1 MKQSRKLLSLLLV
14 LCLIFSLTCTVF
26 AVEGAPAELAGKTVI
41 LHTNDVHGAVLGYAK
56 AAQLKADYAAKGADV
71 ILVDCGD
78 YSQGA
83 PEVSISKGGNA
94 IAMMN
99 TAGYDYVTLGNHEF
113 DYGYDNLVSILK
125 DAKFQLLCAD
135 VTKDGKAAF
144 TGHAVVEKGGV
155 KIGLFGLDTPESL
168 TKVNPA
174 LIQGVNF
181 PQEKELYACA
191 QAEIDALKAD
201 GADLIVCL
209 SHLGI
214 DAESAPNRS
223 IDVYNNTKGIDV
235 MLDGHSHTVMT
246 PGVEKIQ
253 TGVNVDKETGAETPV
268 FVENPCKDLPIQST
282 GTKFAYVGVVVIDN
296 AKKAI
301 EKYELVPAADI
312 QDDAAVLAAGQK
324 IVDDVNATYGA
335 KFAESR
341 VALNGD
347 KAPGNRTEET
357 NLGDLITDAMLW
369 SVLKDPD
376 ALLVNEEN
384 VICITNGGGIRAPIA
399 VGDITMKDINT
410 VLPFG
415 NTVAVV
421 YVTGAEL
428 LEALE
433 ASTYCTPTAIGGF
446 PQVSGIR
453 FTVATDVEF
462 DQGEQYPDST
472 YYAPKSINRVTILDV
487 NDQEFDPE
495 AVYAVV
501 TNNFCAAGGDTYYAF
516 KNASSQ
522 FDTSI
527 PMDEAVMA
535 YIDEVLEGVVGEMY
549 SEPMGRILVGTQDEL
564 ALAKLKQDAYRLLEG
579 LLPKEAYVLNT
590 AKAVDKAGH
599 DVAAADT
606 LKDAEAA
613 FKALET
619 AIAALKVKDNTFK
632 DVAANAWYD
641 PAVDFVA
648 AVDLMNGTGDNLFQ
662 PESTMTRAMVVTVL
676 YRLAGSPDVKDL
688 KCDFKDL
695 TQDWYKNAVIWAAN
709 HRITNGTS
717 ATTFEPNTIITREQ
731 MAAMLARFLLG
742 EVGAPP
748 EGAELTALK
757 EELALL
763 YADGASVS
771 AFAALPVLR
780 MSEMEIMQ
788 GGGAEGDN
796 LPAFRPQ
803 GQMMRSE
810 CAQVLL
816 NVYRALPGWWF
827 DSELPAA

>member
-1 MKQSRKLLSLLLV
+1 MRW
-14 LCLIFSLTCTVF
+14 
-26 AVEGAPAELAGKTVI
+26 G
-41 LHTNDVHGAVLGYAK
+41 
-56 AAQLKADYAAKGADV
+56 
-71 ILVDCGD
+71 
-78 YSQGA
+78 
-83 PEVSISKGGNA
+83 
-94 IAMMN
+94 
-99 TAGYDYVTLGNHEF
+99 
-113 DYGYDNLVSILK
+113 
-125 DAKFQLLCAD
+125 
-135 VTKDGKAAF
+135 
-144 TGHAVVEKGGV
+144 
-155 KIGLFGLDTPESL
+155 
-168 TKVNPA
+168 
-174 LIQGVNF
+174 
-181 PQEKELYACA
+181 
-191 QAEIDALKAD
+191 
-201 GADLIVCL
+201 
-209 SHLGI
+209 
-214 DAESAPNRS
+214 
-223 IDVYNNTKGIDV
+223 
-235 MLDGHSHTVMT
+235 
-246 PGVEKIQ
+246 
-253 TGVNVDKETGAETPV
+253 
-268 FVENPCKDLPIQST
+268 
-282 GTKFAYVGVVVIDN
+282 
-296 AKKAI
+296 
-301 EKYELVPAADI
+301 
-312 QDDAAVLAAGQK
+312 
-324 IVDDVNATYGA
+324 
-335 KFAESR
+335 
-341 VALNGD
+341 
-347 KAPGNRTEET
+347 
-357 NLGDLITDAMLW
+357 
-369 SVLKDPD
+369 VLKDLD
-376 ALLVNEEN
+376 AETLGVPEEN
-384 VICITNGGGIRAPIA
+384 VVAVTNGGGIRAWIHK
-399 VGDITMKDINT
+399 GDVTKNDVNT

-446 PQVSGIR
+446 PQVSGLVYSI
-453 FTVATDVEF
+453 ATDVEF

-472 YYAPKSINRVTILDV
+472 YYAPKSIGRVSILEV
-487 NDQEFDPE
+487 NGQDFDPK
-495 AVYAVV
+495 ATYAVV
-501 TNNFCAAGGDTYYAF
+501 TNNFCAAGGDTYYVF
-516 KNASSQ
+516 KNASKQ

-527 PMDEAVMA
+527 PMDEAVVEF
-535 YIDEVLEGVVGEMY
+535 ISERLNGIVGEEY
-549 SEPMGRILVGTQDEL
+549 AEPMGRILVGTQDEL
-564 ALAKLKQDAYRLLEG
+564 ALAKLKQDAHRLLEG
-579 LLPKEAYVLNT
+579 LLPKNAYVLET

-632 DVAANAWYD
+632 DVAANAWSD

-648 AVDLMNGTGDNLFQ
+648 AVDLMNGTGENLFQ
-662 PESTMTRAMVVTVL
+662 PDSTMTRAMVVTVL

-709 HRITNGTS
+709 QRITNGTS

>member
-14 LCLIFSLTCTVF
+14 LCMVFSLTFTAF
-26 AVEGAPAELAGKTVI
+26 AVEGEPAEMAGKTVI

-71 ILVDCGD
+71 LLVDCGD
-78 YSQGA
+78 FCQGS
-83 PEVSISKGGNA
+83 PEVSISKGANA

-99 TAGYDYVTLGNHEF
+99 TAGYDVATLGNHEF

-135 VTKDGKAAF
+135 ITKDGKAAF
-144 TGHAVVEKGGV
+144 TGHAIVEKGGM
-155 KIGLFGLDTPESL
+155 KIGLFGLETPETL
-168 TKVNPA
+168 TKVNPG
-174 LIQGVNF
+174 LIQGVSL
-181 PQEKELYACA
+181 PQSKDLYACA

-214 DAESAPNRS
+214 DAESEPNRS
-223 IDVYNNTKGIDV
+223 IDVFNNTKGIDI

-253 TGVNVDKETGAETPV
+253 TGVNVDKDTGAETPV
-268 FVENPCKDLPIQST
+268 FVENPCSKLPIQST

-296 AKKAI
+296 ATKAI
-301 EKYELVPAADI
+301 EQCELIPAADI

-324 IVDDVNATYGA
+324 IVDDVNAKFGA
-335 KFAESR
+335 KFAESA
-341 VALNGD
+341 VDLNGNKD
-347 KAPGNRTEET
+347 PGVRTEET

-369 SVLKDPD
+369 SVKKDMQDLGVP
-376 ALLVNEEN
+376 EEN
-384 VICITNGGGIRAPIA
+384 VVCITNGGGIRASVA
-399 VGDITMKDINT
+399 KGNITMKDINT

-446 PQVSGIR
+446 PQVSGI
-453 FTVATDVEF
+453 VYSIATDVAF

-472 YYAPKSINRVTILDV
+472 YYSPKSIGRVSILEV
-487 NDQEFDPE
+487 NGNDFDPK
-495 AVYAVV
+495 ATYAVV

-516 KNASSQ
+516 KNASKQ

-527 PMDEAVMA
+527 PMDEAVMD
-535 YIDEVLEGVVGEMY
+535 YISGQLNGIVGEEY
-549 SEPMGRILVGTQDEL
+549 GGPMGRILVGTQDEL
-564 ALAKLKQDAYRLLEG
+564 ALEQVKLKAHSLLEG
-579 LLPKEAYVLNT
+579 LLPKTAYVLET

-641 PAVDFVA
+641 PAVDFVT
-648 AVDLMNGTGDNLFQ
+648 AVDLMKGTGENLFT
-662 PESTMTRAMVVTVL
+662 PDGTMTRAMVATVL
-676 YRLAGSPDVKDL
+676 YRFAGSPSVKEL
-688 KCDFKDL
+688 KCDFTDL
-695 TQDWYKNAVIWAAN
+695 TQDWYKDAVVWAAN
-709 HRITNGTS
+709 HGVTNGTT
-717 ATTFEPNTIITREQ
+717 ATTFAPNAPITREQ
-731 MAAMLARFLLG
+731 MATMLARFLLG
-742 EVGAPP
+742 ETGSVPTGSDL
-748 EGAELTALK
+748 AELKAA
-757 EELALL
+757 LALVF
-763 YADGASVS
+763 ADGASVS
-771 AFAALPVLR
+771 PYAMEPVVL
-780 MSEMEIMQ
+780 MYGMDIMK
-788 GGGAEGDN
+788 GDAAEGDN
-796 LPAFRPQ
+796 LPTFRPQ
-803 GQMMRSE
+803 SQMKRSE

-816 NVYRALPGWWF
+816 NVYQVIPGWWF
-827 DSELPAA
+827 DGELPAA

>member
-14 LCLIFSLTCTVF
+14 LCLIFTLTCTAF
-26 AVEGAPAELAGKTVI
+26 AVEGEAAEMAGKTVI

-78 YSQGA
+78 FSQGA
-83 PEVSISKGGNA
+83 PEVSVSKGANA
-94 IAMMN
+94 VAMMN
-99 TAGYDYVTLGNHEF
+99 AAGYDLATLGNHEF

-135 VTKDGKAAF
+135 ITKDGKAAF
-144 TGHAVVEKGGV
+144 TGHAIVEKGGV
-155 KIGLFGLDTPESL
+155 KIGLFGLETPETL
-168 TKVNPA
+168 TKVNPG
-174 LIQGVNF
+174 LIQGISL
-181 PQEKELYACA
+181 PQAKELYACA
-191 QAEIDALKAD
+191 QAEIDALKAE

-209 SHLGI
+209 SHLGV

-223 IDVYNNTKGIDV
+223 IDVYNNTKGIDI
-235 MLDGHSHTVMT
+235 MLDGHAHTVMT

-268 FVENPCKDLPIQST
+268 YVENPCKDLPIQST

-296 AKKAI
+296 ATKAL
-301 EKYELVPAADI
+301 EKCELVPASEI

-335 KFAESR
+335 KFAESA
-341 VALNGD
+341 VDLNGD

-369 SVLKDPD
+369 SVLKDIDELGVP
-376 ALLVNEEN
+376 EEN
-384 VICITNGGGIRAPIA
+384 VVCITNGGGIRAPIA
-399 VGDITMKDINT
+399 KGDITMKDINT

-446 PQVSGIR
+446 PQVSGLVYSI
-453 FTVATDVEF
+453 ATDVEF

-472 YYAPKSINRVTILDV
+472 YFAPKSIGRVNILEV
-487 NDQEFDPE
+487 NGQDFDPK
-495 AVYAVV
+495 ATYAVV
-501 TNNFCAAGGDTYYAF
+501 TNNFCAAGGDPYYVF
-516 KNASSQ
+516 KNASKQ

-527 PMDEAVMA
+527 PMDEAVVEF
-535 YIDEVLEGVVGEMY
+535 ISERLNGVVGEEY
-549 SEPMGRILVGTQDEL
+549 AEPMGRILVGTQDEL
-564 ALAKLKQDAYRLLEG
+564 ALAKVKQDAYRLLEG
-579 LLPKEAYVLNT
+579 LLPKNAYVLET

-648 AVDLMNGTGDNLFQ
+648 AVDLMNGTGENLFQ
-662 PESTMTRAMVVTVL
+662 PDSTMTRAMVVTVL

-709 HRITNGTS
+709 QRITNGTS